1 MRAAQKLAGHGG
13 RLLFRNG
20 FACPSRSVGLNS
32 DVDQTVAYQLER
44 LASCAVYICV
54 PSDLEGCKMSDN
66 VIKFPGKRVQASFS
80 EKREQELDEV
90 KELVTDD
97 LREQLLE
104 ECRRKHGFAEKKRE

>member
-1 MRAAQKLAGHGG
+1 
-13 RLLFRNG
+13 
-20 FACPSRSVGLNS
+20 
-32 DVDQTVAYQLER
+32 
-44 LASCAVYICV
+44 
-54 PSDLEGCKMSDN
+54 MSDN